1 MYIVEVVFQRMK
13 LTAITLGLL
22 AFCSGITCAVAA
34 SPCDLLQQGTR
45 VEISLPLHPLMV
57 ATLRRSC
64 ALLIT
69 LSDGGEPAK
78 GAIGVLKPGQEKLA
92 LASVLNLPSEPVG
105 IALTTDE
112 SIAAVAGSSRVY
124 FIDAGELLAG
134 HTNAI
139 LGTAEYDKS
148 PGTVSVAL
156 TRDERFL
163 FASDEEAGTVTIID
177 FAAARASRFATA
189 PVRARV
195 TVDWSP
201 TVLKMA
207 ADGKHVLLP
216 VEAVRRKSKPPI
228 LCPGEPGGEAVNPV
242 GAILS
247 IKIAQALNSPAT
259 LEPSRS
265 YAGCSPVRLE
275 LSKDGRTAFVT
286 SREENVL
293 RVMDVGMMLHG
304 EPDAVIAKVPVGPA
318 PIGLAL
324 ADHDRLVLVSNSNR
338 WAKEQ
343 TQQTVTLIDTAGRH
357 RRKPVVLGTIPVG
370 VFPRD
375 IAISRDGRTILVSN
389 FGSRSLTLLRVSKLR
404 SLISRAPYH

>member
-1 MYIVEVVFQRMK
+1 MYIDQVVFERMK
-13 LTAITLGLL
+13 LIAIAVALL

-34 SPCDLLQQGTR
+34 SPCDVLQQGSR
-45 VEISLPLHPLMV
+45 AEISLPLHPLMV
-57 ATLRRSC
+57 ATLGRSC
-64 ALLIT
+64 ALLVT
-69 LSDGGEPAK
+69 LSDGGELAK
-78 GAIGVLKPGQEKLA
+78 GAIGVLKPVQGKLA
-92 LASVLNLPSEPVG
+92 LASVLNLATEPVG
-105 IALTTDE
+105 IAFTADE

-124 FIDAGELLAG
+124 FVDVGELLAG
-134 HTNAI
+134 HSSAI
-139 LGTAEYDKS
+139 LGTAEFDKGA
-148 PGTVSVAL
+148 GTVSVAL
-156 TRDERFL
+156 TRDERLL
-163 FASDEEAGTVTIID
+163 FTSDEEASTVTVID

-189 PVRARV
+189 PVRGRI

-207 ADGKHVLLP
+207 ADGEHVLLP
-216 VEAVRRKSKPPI
+216 VEGVRRKFKPPI
-228 LCPGEPGGEAVNPV
+228 LCPGQAGGEPVNPV

-247 IKIAQALNSPAT
+247 IEISQALDSPAT

-293 RVMDVGMMLHG
+293 QVMDLGMILHG
-304 EPDAVIAKVPVGPA
+304 KPNAVVAKVPVGPA

-324 ADHDRLVLVSNSNR
+324 ADHDRLALVSNSNR
-338 WAKEQ
+338 WAQEQ
-343 TQQTVTLIDTAGRH
+343 TPQTVTLIDIAGRH
-357 RRKPVVLGTIPVG
+357 RSKPVVLGTIPVG

-375 IAISRDGRTILVSN
+375 LAISRDGRVIVVSN

-404 SLISRAPYH
+404 TLISPAPYH